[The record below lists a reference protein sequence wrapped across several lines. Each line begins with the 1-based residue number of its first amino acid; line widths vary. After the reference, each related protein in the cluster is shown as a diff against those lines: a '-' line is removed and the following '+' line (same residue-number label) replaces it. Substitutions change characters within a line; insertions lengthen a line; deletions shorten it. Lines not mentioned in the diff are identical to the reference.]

1 MPAFAYK
8 AKDSAGQLV
17 SGTIIAETEKEVLF
31 NLDKQGLFPVEL
43 KGVSDDSQSKVEKKA
58 ARRIRN
64 SDIVTFTRELADLL
78 RAGLSIDR
86 ALGVI
91 AENAAN
97 PTYADLVRTIQQDV
111 SKGQTLSAALSKHP
125 KYFPVFYVSMVK
137 AAEAGGFLED
147 VLMRISAFQEKDEEL
162 KSRIRTALAY
172 PILLIVV
179 GTAAVIFL
187 LVYFI
192 PEFSKVFQDFNANL
206 PAITN
211 LLIGISDGLRRF
223 GLFILAGL
231 LVAGYLLNGFFKT
244 PKGERMLAKFL
255 LKTPVLGDVIKKRA
269 ISRFSRTLGTML
281 KSGVPILEGLD
292 IARQSM
298 GNILLMQ
305 EIEEAATGVKRGE
318 KLGQILND
326 TPYFPKILASMIRV
340 GEESG
345 NLDGVLVHIAESY
358 DTQVDRSVKV
368 FVSLFEPLMLVFMA
382 ALVGFIVIAMLMPVF
397 TLSTIVK

>member
-8 AKDSAGQLV
+8 AKDGAGQLV

-43 KGVSDDSQSKVEKKA
+43 KGVSDASGAKVEKKA

-64 SDIVTFTRELADLL
+64 ADIVNFTRELADLL

-91 AENAAN
+91 AENSAN
-97 PTYADLVRTIQQDV
+97 PTVADLVDTIQQDV
-111 SKGQTLSAALSKHP
+111 SKGQTLSAALGKHP
-125 KYFPVFYVSMVK
+125 KHFPVFYVSMVK

-147 VLMRISAFQEKDEEL
+147 VLLRISAFQEKDEEL

-179 GTAAVIFL
+179 GTLAVIFL
-187 LVYFI
+187 LAYFI
-192 PEFSKVFQDFNANL
+192 PEFSKVFESFKADL
-206 PAITN
+206 PMITRV
-211 LLIGISDGLRRF
+211 LIKTSESIRYY
-223 GLFILAGL
+223 GLFVLGGL
-231 LVAGYLLNGFFKT
+231 IVAGYLVHGFVKT
-244 PKGERMLAKFL
+244 PKGERLLAKIL

-318 KLGQILND
+318 KLGQILD
-326 TPYFPKILASMIRV
+326 GTPYFPKILASMIRV

-345 NLDGVLVHIAESY
+345 NLDGVLVHIADSY